1 MSHKNLDPIE
11 YAQFKFAFIAP
22 LIQNLYTDE
31 SELAYYKR
39 VAAQPLTLPN
49 GEVRLFKP
57 DTIGKWAWLYRKGG
71 LDSLIRSVRTNTGS
85 CKSLDSAAIEH
96 LYELCEKYPRLNAT
110 MLYNILVQD
119 GFLDATTSV
128 RSVQRFDED

>member
-11 YAQFKFAFIAP
+11 YAQFKFALIAP

-31 SELAYYKR
+31 SELAYCKR

-71 LDSLIRSVRTNTGS
+71 LDSLIRSVRTDKGS

-96 LYELCEKYPRLNAT
+96 LYELREKYPRLNAT
-110 MLYNILVQD
+110 MLYNMLVQD
-119 GFLDATTSV
+119 GFLDV
-128 RSVQRFDED
+128 